1 MNFISNLITS
11 IRNAKNAKLNYIVWT
26 SHEKSIQKN
35 IIAILTLLRNNGVIR
50 AFSFVTSKE
59 KSQFVIYI
67 KYDQTGKSV
76 IRSIFNVSKSSR
88 IQYIS
93 SKALWQPQSTTGF
106 FVLSTSYG
114 IITDSD
120 ARRYNVGGSILFGL
134 T

>member
-11 IRNAKNAKLNYIVWT
+11 IRNAKNAKLNYIVWK

-59 KSQFVIYI
+59 KNQFVIYI

-76 IRSIFNVSKSSR
+76 SRSIFNVSKPSR

-106 FVLSTSYG
+106 FVLSTPYG

-120 ARRYNVGGSILFGL
+120 ARRYNVGGSLLFGL